1 MTAPGGGFF
10 KAITSL
16 ANIED
21 RLRRSLGL
29 VGEVGTSFRPDI
41 IPVVIADDATRPGM
55 STTRNR
61 RFTVTLDCASAV
73 VASQTIKALA
83 PVIIDRIHVAG
94 VTAGVQV
101 EICQLP
107 PDQPDPYVIA
117 TTAGTFIDN
126 VLQQSERPPINSA
139 VAVQPLSI
147 VGVIAYS
154 FRHQANSFN
163 TIETEWHLPTG
174 ARIHLRFQNA
184 GPATYEQITFVGRTF

>member
-1 MTAPGGGFF
+1 MTGPGGFF
-10 KAITSL
+10 RAITSL

-29 VGEVGTSFRPDI
+29 VGEVGTSFSPDLKPI
-41 IPVVIADDATRPGM
+41 ILADDATRPGM

-61 RFTVTLDCASAV
+61 RFTVTLDCASVV
-73 VASQTIKALA
+73 VASHTIKALSS
-83 PVIIDRIHVAG
+83 VIIDRIHVAG

-101 EICQLP
+101 EICQLA
-107 PDQPDPYVIA
+107 PDQPDPYLIA
-117 TTAGTFIDN
+117 TAAGTFIDG
-126 VLQQSERPPINSA
+126 VLQQSERPPINTPA
-139 VAVQPLSI
+139 GVQALSI

-163 TIETEWHLPTG
+163 TIETEWHLPPG

-184 GPATYEQITFVGRTF
+184 GPATYEQVTFAGRTF